1 MFQSHVIEVNG
12 TFIGAA
18 VTTTD
23 GFRFRAVHPRVDEL
37 DGRVWETLPE
47 LRRATGHLSSPGA
60 SALWSGPPP
69 RRIMPSGSSSPRLQ
83 APPAPNARVACPGAP
98 R

>member
-47 LRRATGHLSSPGA
+47 LRRATGHLFVTGRLGA
-60 SALWSGPPP
+60 LA
-69 RRIMPSGSSSPRLQ
+69 RT
-83 APPAPNARVACPGAP
+83 AAKADNAARVQ
-98 R
+98 

>member
-18 VTTTD
+18 VTTND

-37 DGRVWETLPE
+37 NGHVWDSLGE
-47 LRRATGHLSSPGA
+47 LRHATGRLFISGGQ
-60 SALWSGPPP
+60 SALALHAAKVDSVA
-69 RRIMPSGSSSPRLQ
+69 GSYDPL
-83 APPAPNARVACPGAP
+83 A
-98 R
+98 

>member
-18 VTTTD
+18 VTTTS

-37 DGRVWETLPE
+37 DGRTWRSLAE
-47 LRRATGHLSSPGA
+47 LRRATGHLFTTGRVSPLA
-60 SALWSGPPP
+60 LLAPTEDNEALSYDRSAEPRSTPAAEMPP
-69 RRIMPSGSSSPRLQ
+69 RL
-83 APPAPNARVACPGAP
+83 
-98 R
+98 

>member
-18 VTTTD
+18 VTTAG

-37 DGRVWETLPE
+37 DGRTWRSLPE
-47 LRRATGHLSSPGA
+47 LRRATGHLFVTGRLSPLALVAVAEDNEALSYDRSTDPRSVTGA
-60 SALWSGPPP
+60 EMPP
-69 RRIMPSGSSSPRLQ
+69 RL
-83 APPAPNARVACPGAP
+83 
-98 R
+98 